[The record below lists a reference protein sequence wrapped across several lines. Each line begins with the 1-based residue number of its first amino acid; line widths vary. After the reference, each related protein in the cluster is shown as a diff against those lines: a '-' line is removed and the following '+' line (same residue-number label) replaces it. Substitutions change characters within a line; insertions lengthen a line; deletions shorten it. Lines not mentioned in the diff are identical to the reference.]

1 MRFAIFGNPSP
12 ARVLG
17 CEQKLLT
24 LIQSLGD
31 SFLIDSSYYDFLT
44 NTLKLEINPATRIGN
59 TDFQAHAVISI
70 GGDGTFLR
78 TAARIGHKAIPMVG
92 INTGRLGF
100 LADITVDRMEQA
112 IRMIHDGLYTLKER
126 HLLQLNMASIPNGH
140 TPYALNDIAI
150 LKHDIS
156 SMISIATSIDGT
168 PLITYQADG
177 LVVATPTGSTAYSL
191 SVGGPIVAP
200 GAKVNVLTPVAPHSL
215 TMRPIVLPNNQTIR
229 LDVSSRSH
237 SFLISIDGNSFSCHE
252 HTPLEITQAPFSI
265 KLIRLEDSDF
275 YSTLRQKMLWGTDS
289 RK

>member
-265 KLIRLEDSDF
+265 KLIRLEHSDF

>member
-17 CEQKLLT
+17 CEQELLT